1 MHWVRL
7 INSEL
12 WRVFNLLIF
21 TPSFSSSLQKGA
33 RRGNEQK
40 QVSTSAPPFLLRYL
54 LPRNFSPLR
63 LLRRLFSIAITFAAR
78 PYPSRRGSCQ
88 RARYGLAV
96 HSREKTELPTQW
108 APKKNASCLLK
119 FWLLDLFP
127 PPSLFFKATKT
138 ATRTPLL
145 ETLRLTRKGEN
156 RVEIALFSRREKAA
170 FSSSPPL
177 FFAVFNKREG
187 DAEKDAAQ
195 WPHSTLLNCS
205 LHRRR
210 RHPLPPTEK
219 RSCERKEFP
228 PPSHSVSRLSIRF
241 WFEPLS
247 SAAVSATIGARRP
260 LLLPCSLLH
269 CRTDRPT
276 MPLFFARGK
285 RKKGMANGGKLLL
298 RMLRYDTRHAPRV
311 SYCMGGHCTVG
322 VCPGIERGRE
332 GGRPK

>member
-21 TPSFSSSLQKGA
+21 TPSFSSSLQKRA

-63 LLRRLFSIAITFAAR
+63 LFRRLFSIAITFAAR

-108 APKKNASCLLK
+108 APQKNASCLLK
-119 FWLLDLFP
+119 FWLLDFFP
-127 PPSLFFKATKT
+127 PPSLFFKATKN

-156 RVEIALFSRREKAA
+156 RVEIALFSRREKVA
-170 FSSSPPL
+170 FSSSPP
-177 FFAVFNKREG
+177 
-187 DAEKDAAQ
+187 
-195 WPHSTLLNCS
+195 
-205 LHRRR
+205 
-210 RHPLPPTEK
+210 
-219 RSCERKEFP
+219 
-228 PPSHSVSRLSIRF
+228 
-241 WFEPLS
+241 
-247 SAAVSATIGARRP
+247 
-260 LLLPCSLLH
+260 
-269 CRTDRPT
+269 
-276 MPLFFARGK
+276 PLFRSFQQ
-285 RKKGMANGGKLLL
+285 KGG
-298 RMLRYDTRHAPRV
+298 
-311 SYCMGGHCTVG
+311 
-322 VCPGIERGRE
+322 
-332 GGRPK
+332 

>member
-1 MHWVRL
+1 MA
-7 INSEL
+7 
-12 WRVFNLLIF
+12 LLSIVAKK
-21 TPSFSSSLQKGA
+21 PNCPHNGLPQK
-33 RRGNEQK
+33 
-40 QVSTSAPPFLLRYL
+40 Y
-54 LPRNFSPLR
+54 
-63 LLRRLFSIAITFAAR
+63 
-78 PYPSRRGSCQ
+78 
-88 RARYGLAV
+88 
-96 HSREKTELPTQW
+96 
-108 APKKNASCLLK
+108 ASCLLK

-187 DAEKDAAQ
+187 DAEKDASQ

-332 GGRPK
+332 GGRNDKSFSFPLSIFLPFSFSSLEDAGAEVGRRACTMCFSSSGTNLRDEIRQLCIAPNEIAVDTNAIQR